1 MSLATVQSTISI
13 IQTSAN
19 TAAGIVS
26 QLDPAVALDAQT
38 AAALVTVLAELA
50 TAATN
55 ALAAASQTA
64 ITPASI
70 EALAP
75 DETPLVPAVS

>member
-1 MSLATVQSTISI
+1 MSLATVQSTITT
-13 IQTSAN
+13 IQTSVNA
-19 TAAGIVS
+19 AAGIVS
-26 QLDPAVALDAQT
+26 QLDPAVAIDAQT
-38 AAALVTVLAELA
+38 AAALVSVLAELA
-50 TAATN
+50 TAATS

-75 DETPLVPAVS
+75 DETPLAPPVS